1 MAHIATDRLAAATWL
16 LESGDTI
23 QASRLL
29 VWYESTENGW
39 DSSYNWVTTGPAY
52 LMRARVAEA
61 QGNTRAAGDHYQQ
74 FLRRYDSPMPA
85 QRHLVAEAR
94 AGLAR
99 VSGRNDSPDR

>member
-1 MAHIATDRLAAATWL
+1 
-16 LESGDTI
+16 
-23 QASRLL
+23 
-29 VWYESTENGW
+29 
-39 DSSYNWVTTGPAY
+39 
-52 LMRARVAEA
+52 MRARVAEA